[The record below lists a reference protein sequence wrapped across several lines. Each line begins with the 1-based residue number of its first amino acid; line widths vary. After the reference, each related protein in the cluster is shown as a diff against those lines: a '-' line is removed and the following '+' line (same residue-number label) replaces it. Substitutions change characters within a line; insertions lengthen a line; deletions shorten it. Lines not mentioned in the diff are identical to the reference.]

1 MKTTMRD
8 KVCQLIGKYQ
18 YLEEHFHNKAILK
31 ASICS
36 GPFGF
41 YSKLA
46 ESAQSDMCGQFLAD
60 LKKLLEEDEVA
71 AAQEDHRK
79 TAKAVKWCAE
89 SAAQAAESA
98 AKEAR
103 TIPAQKKHTNKEGY
117 ENE

>member
-18 YLEEHFHNKAILK
+18 YLEEYFLDKAFLK
-31 ASICS
+31 ASIGG
-36 GPFGF
+36 GPVSF

-46 ESAQSDMCGQFLAD
+46 ESAQADMCSQFLAD
-60 LKKLLEEDEVA
+60 LKNLLEEDEAA
-71 AAQEDHRK
+71 AAQEDPRR
-79 TAKAVKWCAE
+79 TAQAGKWCAD

-103 TIPAQKKHTNKEGY
+103 NNG
-117 ENE
+117 